1 MGNRS
6 RLLTKEQPQPLVRK
20 EIMDYMVRFYMND
33 EYEVYTLLED
43 EDGNQATERHFR
55 GSLADCEAWI
65 RLTND
70 GYM

>member
-1 MGNRS
+1 
-6 RLLTKEQPQPLVRK
+6 
-20 EIMDYMVRFYMND
+20 MDYKVGFYLND
-33 EYEVYTLLED
+33 EYEVYTLCED
-43 EDGNQATERHFR
+43 EDGNQFTEQHHR